1 MAEHASSDEK
11 PRVLIVDDDPDERRL
26 RRRQLDPAFEIQEAG
41 DAQAAFRLI
50 EQQRFDVVMLD
61 VVMPGTSGID
71 ACRAIKAA
79 ARERDELL
87 PVLLVTGLDAP
98 DDRYAG
104 LEAGADDF
112 LTKPVDRR
120 ELLLRVRAFA
130 RLGRQYRVI
139 RQQMAEL
146 RDLTA
151 LKDDLV
157 SLIVHDLRNPLSSI
171 MGSLQILE
179 EDEPEGERREPLIA
193 AERAGRQMSGLL
205 EDMLQI
211 RLLEENRL
219 VPSR

>member
-1 MAEHASSDEK
+1 MRITRSDGPRLRGGDDGARAAGPRRVTSRRWRREGDVAEHASSDEK

-98 DDRYAG
+98 DD
-104 LEAGADDF
+104 
-112 LTKPVDRR
+112 
-120 ELLLRVRAFA
+120 
-130 RLGRQYRVI
+130 
-139 RQQMAEL
+139 
-146 RDLTA
+146 
-151 LKDDLV
+151 
-157 SLIVHDLRNPLSSI
+157 
-171 MGSLQILE
+171 
-179 EDEPEGERREPLIA
+179 
-193 AERAGRQMSGLL
+193 
-205 EDMLQI
+205 
-211 RLLEENRL
+211 
-219 VPSR
+219 